1 MNELTFEN
9 KVSGR
14 KAHELRAAALQEARD
29 QKESFP
35 MALSILNNVA
45 ALTAEN
51 QISKTQTS
59 LQKTLL
65 QLSSGSKINSGA
77 DDAAGLSVA
86 NGLDANI
93 TALNQSASNASDGV
107 GALQVA
113 DGALSEVTSLLNRA
127 VTLATEA
134 STSGLSTAQM
144 TAIDTE
150 YQSILSEVDSIG
162 KTTTFNGTAVFGNT
176 QNVYLS
182 DGTSS
187 GSYTISTDVA
197 SLSSTDLTL
206 NSTALTT
213 TTSAQSAL
221 TAITNAIST
230 VAANRGSLGAS
241 INQLNAASSVDTV
254 QVQNLTTASNT
265 VSAADISSA
274 VADMSK
280 YNILNQTG
288 ISALSQANQMQQGV
302 LKLLQ

>member
-1 MNELTFEN
+1 
-9 KVSGR
+9 
-14 KAHELRAAALQEARD
+14 
-29 QKESFP
+29 